1 MPPSSNFQ
9 SPTLRLRSGQA
20 SNYQT
25 ERGLR
30 EEIVRV
36 GKLLYDRG
44 LIVATDGNISA
55 RLDDRRI
62 LATPSGLCKGLMTID
77 QLIIVDLDGKR
88 IGSSSP
94 ANRDLVPTSEMRMH
108 LEAYKRRSDIR
119 GVVHAHPPTVV
130 AASIAGIDL
139 SQCLIP
145 EVIVMLGL
153 IPTANYATPSS
164 EENAQAIQE
173 LIVGHDAVILQRHG
187 TLVVGSSPTDAYL
200 KTETVDQMAR
210 VSMMLEVLGKSA
222 PLPPDQ
228 VTKLIKQRQNLGLSR
243 SADEG
248 DFCEHC
254 NVCHLPN
261 QHLVGATPSGRPEIS
276 DQQIRDITLRVL
288 RDLGK

>member
-1 MPPSSNFQ
+1 VASPTSNFQ
-9 SPTLRLRSGQA
+9 PPA
-20 SNYQT
+20 SNYQA
-25 ERGLR
+25 ERQLR

-55 RLDDRRI
+55 RLDDRRV
-62 LATPSGLCKGLMTID
+62 LATPSGLCKGLMTVD
-77 QLIIVDLDGKR
+77 QLIVVDMDGKR
-88 IGSSSP
+88 IGPTSL
-94 ANRDLVPTSEMRMH
+94 ANRDLTPTSEMRMH
-108 LEAYKRRSDIR
+108 LEAYKQRSDIR

-130 AASIAGIDL
+130 AASIAGIGL
-139 SQCLIP
+139 TQCLIP

-153 IPTANYATPSS
+153 IPTTNYATPSS
-164 EENAQAIQE
+164 EENAHAIRE
-173 LIVGHDAVILQRHG
+173 LIVGHDAIILQRHG

-210 VSMMLEVLGKSA
+210 VSMMLEVLGKGQ

-228 VTKLIKQRQNLGLSR
+228 VSKLIAQREKLGLSR
-243 SADEG
+243 SGDEG

-254 NVCHLPN
+254 GVCHLPDR
-261 QHLVGATPSGRPEIS
+261 HIDRSTFTTSIT
-276 DQQIRDITLRVL
+276 DQQIREITLRVL